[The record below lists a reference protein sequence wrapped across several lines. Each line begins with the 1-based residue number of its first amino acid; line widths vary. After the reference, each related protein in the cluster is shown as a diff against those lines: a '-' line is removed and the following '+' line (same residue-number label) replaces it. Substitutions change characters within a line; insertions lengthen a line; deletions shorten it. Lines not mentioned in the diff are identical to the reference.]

1 MIGTSS
7 IATRAC
13 GRGGA
18 FRRGGRGGTGRR
30 AQSRVQRSLSR
41 SYGVDLDAVE
51 DLPADKAT
59 EVDLKNL
66 TNKVIAIDG
75 INARLDAALYTV
87 ETNSNRLTTLE
98 TGGSLRWSDV
108 RAP

>member
-1 MIGTSS
+1 
-7 IATRAC
+7 
-13 GRGGA
+13 
-18 FRRGGRGGTGRR
+18 
-30 AQSRVQRSLSR
+30 
-41 SYGVDLDAVE
+41 
-51 DLPADKAT
+51 
-59 EVDLKNL
+59 VDLKNL